1 MWLLDYITKNSLKSA
16 ENSKGDVTSS
26 TTNSVNVSSSLEHRN
41 VPLVAPYG
49 VYYIPPTGAESV
61 VVPVN
66 GSYIS
71 VGLVS
76 DNEHSLSPGELML
89 CSKGGAKIVLKN
101 DGTVEI
107 NGKVF

>member
-16 ENSKGDVTSS
+16 VASKGDVTS
-26 TTNSVNVSSSLEHRN
+26 TDTNSVNVNSAFEHRN
-41 VPLVAPYG
+41 VPIVAPFG
-49 VYYIPPTGAESV
+49 VYYNPPVGEESL

-66 GSYIS
+66 GSY
-71 VGLVS
+71 VS
-76 DNEHSLSPGELML
+76 IGVVSNEEHELSSGELML

-101 DGTVEI
+101 DGSVVI